1 MTNNIDSVDYVN
13 GAKIEG
19 DIVEIG
25 VWKGGSM
32 LAMMMAHERGST
44 PIKRT
49 FHLYDTFEGMTAATE
64 ADKDA
69 QGNSAAKLMEMFPDN
84 IKCISPLE
92 EVRGNIER
100 HTAIVPQYHVG
111 DIMKNTFVPEKIA
124 VLRLDTDWYES
135 TKHELATF
143 YESVVPGGIVII
155 DDYGHWE
162 GCRKAVDEFLESR
175 PEIVLFS
182 ADYTGRWFVKPK
194 ADGL

>member
-1 MTNNIDSVDYVN
+1 MNNIDSVDYVN
-13 GAKIEG
+13 TAKIEG

-32 LAMMMAHERGST
+32 LAMMLAHERGGPNT
-44 PIKRT
+44 LPRT
-49 FHLYDTFEGMTAATE
+49 FHLYDTFQGMTAPTDLDTDMDGVSATV
-64 ADKDA
+64 
-69 QGNSAAKLMEMFPDN
+69 LMEKFTDN
-84 IKCISPLE
+84 IVCKSPLE
-92 EVRGNIER
+92 EVKGNIEH
-100 HTAIVPQYHVG
+100 HTDIVPQYHVG
-111 DIMKNTFVPEKIA
+111 DILKNTFIPEKIA

-135 TKHELATF
+135 TKHELETF
-143 YESVVPGGIVII
+143 YDSVVPGGIVII

-194 ADGL
+194 ADGH